1 MTETILIESDFMTT
15 GKTKVKMKG
24 KDLALGGLFTALIAA
39 GAFIQITIP
48 VQPVPMHVTM
58 QFFFVI
64 LSGLLLGAGRSF
76 MSVCTYLLLGLCGFP
91 IFASGGGPAYLLR
104 PTFGFLIGFA
114 AAGYLTGRV
123 YAIRRKTSFF
133 WLLFSA
139 FLGLMAD
146 YACGMLYFYFC
157 SNYVLGVEVGW
168 RLVFINCFLLTVG
181 QDFVLCVLAAMLAKR
196 LIPALERAQ
205 GA

>member
-1 MTETILIESDFMTT
+1 MTT
-15 GKTKVKMKG
+15 GKTRAGRKG
-24 KDLALGGLFTALIAA
+24 RDLAVGGLFTALIAV

-64 LSGLLLGAGRSF
+64 LSGLLLGAKRSLL
-76 MSVCTYLLLGLCGFP
+76 SVCTYLMLGLCGFP
-91 IFASGGGPAYLLR
+91 IFASGGGPAYLLK
-104 PTFGFLIGFA
+104 PTFGFLMGVA
-114 AAGYLTGRV
+114 AAGYLCGRV
-123 YAIRRKTSFF
+123 YALKRRASFS

-139 FLGLMAD
+139 FWGLLAD
-146 YACGMLYFYFC
+146 YGCGMLYFYFC

-196 LIPALERAQ
+196 LIPVLENL
-205 GA
+205 

>member
-91 IFASGGGPAYLLR
+91 ILL
-104 PTFGFLIGFA
+104 PA
-114 AAGYLTGRV
+114 AARPIFCGRL
-123 YAIRRKTSFF
+123 SD
-133 WLLFSA
+133 S
-139 FLGLMAD
+139 
-146 YACGMLYFYFC
+146 
-157 SNYVLGVEVGW
+157 
-168 RLVFINCFLLTVG
+168 
-181 QDFVLCVLAAMLAKR
+181 
-196 LIPALERAQ
+196 
-205 GA
+205 

>member
-1 MTETILIESDFMTT
+1 
-15 GKTKVKMKG
+15 MKG

-139 FLGLMAD
+139 IMGLD
-146 YACGMLYFYFC
+146 Y
-157 SNYVLGVEVGW
+157 
-168 RLVFINCFLLTVG
+168 
-181 QDFVLCVLAAMLAKR
+181 
-196 LIPALERAQ
+196 
-205 GA
+205 

>member
-24 KDLALGGLFTALIAA
+24 RDLALGGLVTALIAA
-39 GAFIQITIP
+39 GACIQITIP

-139 FLGLMAD
+139 FWGLMAD

>member
-1 MTETILIESDFMTT
+1 MTT
-15 GKTKVKMKG
+15 GKTRAGRKG
-24 KDLALGGLFTALIAA
+24 RDLAVGGLFTALIAV

-48 VQPVPMHVTM
+48 VQPVHMHVTM

-64 LSGLLLGAGRSF
+64 LSGLLLGAKRSLL
-76 MSVCTYLLLGLCGFP
+76 SVCTYLMLGLCGFP
-91 IFASGGGPAYLLR
+91 IFASGGGPAYLLK
-104 PTFGFLIGFA
+104 PTFGFLMGFA
-114 AAGYLTGRV
+114 AAGYLCGRV
-123 YAIRRKTSFF
+123 YALKRRASFS

-139 FLGLMAD
+139 FWGLLAD
-146 YACGMLYFYFC
+146 YGCGMLYFYFC

-196 LIPALERAQ
+196 LIPVLENL
-205 GA
+205 